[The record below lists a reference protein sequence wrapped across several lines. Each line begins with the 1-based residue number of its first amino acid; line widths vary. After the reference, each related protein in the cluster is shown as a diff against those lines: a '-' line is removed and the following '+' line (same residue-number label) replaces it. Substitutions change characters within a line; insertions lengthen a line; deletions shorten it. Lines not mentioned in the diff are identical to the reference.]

1 MSQPL
6 LVGEVAAAAGVSAD
20 TIRHY
25 ERKGV
30 LPPAARS
37 ASGYRRYPP
46 DAVARVALVRRALR
60 IGFSLDEL
68 ARVLRD
74 RDRGGAPCREV
85 RALVG
90 ARLADLERHIAELAR
105 LRRELRALL
114 ARWDETLRR
123 TPPGRQARLLEAP
136 PGAERPAPRPSTRS
150 GRRRLSGRPR

>member
-1 MSQPL
+1 VSRPL

-30 LPPAARS
+30 LAPAARS

-46 DAVARVALVRRALR
+46 DVVARVALVRRALR

-136 PGAERPAPRPSTRS
+136 SLADRPAPRPAARS